1 MKDYIHTA
9 SLAVPMPVTSGP
21 ANRTRSALGAA
32 LLPANTNAPLE
43 KRGGTISPVTG
54 VYATVGKR
62 CLDIA
67 FILLSL
73 PVALGIIGLCA
84 LALRLEGGSAFYRQP
99 RLGRDGKRFQILKL
113 RTMVMDADARLER
126 MLAADPA
133 MRAEWDATQK
143 LKHDPR
149 ITPVGN
155 FLRRTSLDELPQ
167 LWNVFKGDM
176 SLVGP
181 RPMMPDQLPLYGA
194 ADSYFA
200 LRPGITGLWQVS
212 ERNNSR
218 FDYRAKSDAEYAA
231 KLSLAGDLS
240 LLLQTTS
247 VVVRRTGY

>member
-9 SLAVPMPVTSGP
+9 SLAVPVPVVSGQP
-21 ANRTRSALGAA
+21 IRARSALEAA
-32 LLPANTNAPLE
+32 LLPADTNAHLE
-43 KRGGTISPVTG
+43 KRVEAFSPVRG
-54 VYATVGKR
+54 VYAKVGKR
-62 CLDIA
+62 CLDVA
-67 FILLSL
+67 FILLTL
-73 PVALGIIGLCA
+73 PVALLIIGLCA

-99 RLGRDGKRFQILKL
+99 RLGRNGKQFHILKL

-126 MLAADPA
+126 MLAENPA

-143 LKHDPR
+143 LKNDPR
-149 ITPVGN
+149 ITRVGN
-155 FLRRTSLDELPQ
+155 VLRCTSLDELPQ

-231 KLSLAGDLS
+231 SLSLTGDLS
-240 LLLQTTS
+240 LLLRTTS
-247 VVVRRTGY
+247 VVMRRTGY

>member
-9 SLAVPMPVTSGP
+9 SLAVPMPVASGQG
-21 ANRTRSALGAA
+21 NRARSALEAA

-43 KRGGTISPVTG
+43 KRGGAFSPANG

-62 CLDIA
+62 CLDVA

-73 PVALGIIGLCA
+73 PVALVIIGLCA

-149 ITPVGN
+149 ITRVGN

-167 LWNVFKGDM
+167 LWNVLTGDM

-181 RPMMPDQLPLYGA
+181 RPMMPEQLPLYGPA
-194 ADSYFA
+194 ESYFA

-218 FDYRAKSDAEYAA
+218 FDYRAKSDADYAST
-231 KLSLAGDLS
+231 LSLMGDLS
-240 LLLQTTS
+240 LLLRTSS
-247 VVVRRTGY
+247 VVVRRTGC

>member
-21 ANRTRSALGAA
+21 AIRTRSALGAA

-73 PVALGIIGLCA
+73 PVALVIIGLCA

-99 RLGRDGKRFQILKL
+99 RLGRNGKQFHILKL

-126 MLAADPA
+126 MLAENPA

-143 LKHDPR
+143 LKNDPR
-149 ITPVGN
+149 ITRVGN
-155 FLRRTSLDELPQ
+155 VLRRTSLDELPQ